1 MDKKKMLIIGIIA
14 IAGIGYYMYTK
25 SKKPTTDESDSG
37 TGDSGTGT
45 GTGDSG
51 TGTGTTETGTTE
63 TGATETA
70 TTKSGGIKPLETRK
84 DKKKACG
91 RRPLIKK
98 KREEWQ
104 KCVDSGGVASFDG
117 DYDNFDDNF
126 GL

>member
-37 TGDSGTGT
+37 TGDSGTG
-45 GTGDSG
+45 DSG
-51 TGTGTTETGTTE
+51 TGTGTGATETGTTE
-63 TGATETA
+63 TGTTETA

>member
-51 TGTGTTETGTTE
+51 TGTGATE

-91 RRPLIKK
+91 RRPLSKK

>member
-25 SKKPTTDESDSG
+25 SKKESTDG
-37 TGDSGTGT
+37 TDVATDGTA
-45 GTGDSG
+45 
-51 TGTGTTETGTTE
+51 
-63 TGATETA
+63 GATSGATSGAETS
-70 TTKSGGIKPLETRK
+70 TTKSGAIVPLETRK
-84 DKKKACG
+84 DKKQACG

-104 KCVDSGGVASFDG
+104 KCVDAGGVASFDG

>member
-1 MDKKKMLIIGIIA
+1 MLIIGIIA
-14 IAGIGYYMYTK
+14 IASIGYYMYTK

-37 TGDSGTGT
+37 TDESDSGTA
-45 GTGDSG
+45 
-51 TGTGTTETGTTE
+51 TTE
-63 TGATETA
+63 TGATETGATETATTETATTETA

-104 KCVDSGGVASFDG
+104 KCVDSGGVASFD

>member
-37 TGDSGTGT
+37 TG
-45 GTGDSG
+45 
-51 TGTGTTETGTTE
+51 TGTTETGTGATE
-63 TGATETA
+63 TGTTETA

-104 KCVDSGGVASFDG
+104 KCVDSGGVASFD

>member
-1 MDKKKMLIIGIIA
+1 MLIIGLIA
-14 IAGIGYYMYTK
+14 VAGIGYYMYTK
-25 SKKPTTDESDSG
+25 SKKESTDGADLG
-37 TGDSGTGT
+37 TTGT
-45 GTGDSG
+45 GA

-63 TGATETA
+63 TG
-70 TTKSGGIKPLETRK
+70 TTKSGAIVPLETRK
-84 DKKKACG
+84 DKKQACG

-104 KCVDSGGVASFDG
+104 KCVDAGGVASFDG